1 MREAGGARESFP
13 RKLEHD
19 RRAEIECGQTVDE
32 QRIVSVSGLPNNW
45 PQNSTQL
52 YDVCFHVSARH
63 ALRDGLSGVRV
74 AFVCESGT
82 KKNLEFARRA
92 SAASAPITQHAY
104 RHVGE
109 HLLANGFRNQIQQLA
124 NVQKRKWPGTIIGY
138 DPAISIEIEFPLEPA
153 RRAMK
158 PSQIQRGLFED
169 SGCQISPARFE
180 LVIVGS
186 VHVVM
191 T

>member
-1 MREAGGARESFP
+1 MAVGG
-13 RKLEHD
+13 L
-19 RRAEIECGQTVDE
+19 
-32 QRIVSVSGLPNNW
+32 LNNW

-52 YDVCFHVSARH
+52 LNKDFCFHVSARH
-63 ALRDGLSGVRV
+63 ALHDRLSGVRG
-74 AFVCESGT
+74 AFVCENIAEKDLKS
-82 KKNLEFARRA
+82 ARGA
-92 SAASAPITQHAY
+92 SAASAPITQRAY